1 VKFFLTTMIKCF
13 KDGRSK
19 KMRATDNYLKTLLS
33 YYEEE
38 IEGEAYFYGLVEH
51 FEEQEKLTVLAR
63 VERRAAESVVPLL
76 EKYELVP
83 RDESELKIRG
93 EGYVGR
99 HASFDW
105 FEFMTYMV
113 NRYPGYLEDFTALER
128 MAPEE
133 DLCALNDL
141 TDHEVAAIEFAKR
154 ELAGDPD
161 SLALL
166 YDYLDPRR

>member
-1 VKFFLTTMIKCF
+1 MVK
-13 KDGRSK
+13 
-19 KMRATDNYLKTLLS
+19 ATDKYLKTLLS

-38 IEGEAYFYGLVEH
+38 IEGQAYFYGLVNH
-51 FEEQEKLTVLAR
+51 FEEQDKLTVLAK

-76 EKYELVP
+76 EKYGLVP
-83 RDESELKIRG
+83 RDESELRSRG
-93 EGYVGR
+93 ESYVGR

-113 NRYPGYLEDFTALER
+113 NRYPGYLEEFTALER

-133 DLCALNDL
+133 DLYALNNL

-154 ELAGDPD
+154 ELAGDPA
-161 SLALL
+161 SLAPLF
-166 YDYLDPRR
+166 DYLNR

>member
-1 VKFFLTTMIKCF
+1 MVK
-13 KDGRSK
+13 
-19 KMRATDNYLKTLLS
+19 ATDKYLKTLLS

-38 IEGEAYFYGLVEH
+38 IEGEAYFYGLVNH
-51 FEEQEKLTVLAR
+51 FEEQDKLTVLAK
-63 VERRAAESVVPLL
+63 VERRAAESVLPLL
-76 EKYELVP
+76 EKYELIP
-83 RDESELKIRG
+83 RQESELKARG
-93 EGYVGR
+93 ENYVGR

-113 NRYPGYLEDFTALER
+113 NGYPGYLEDFTALER

-133 DLCALNDL
+133 DLYALNNL

-161 SLALL
+161 SLAPLFG
-166 YDYLDPRR
+166 YLNR

>member
-1 VKFFLTTMIKCF
+1 MLFLTTMITCF
-13 KDGRSK
+13 KDDRSK

-133 DLCALNDL
+133 DLCALNVL

-161 SLALL
+161 SLAPL
-166 YDYLDPRR
+166 YDYLDSRR

>member
-1 VKFFLTTMIKCF
+1 MLFLTTMTKCF
-13 KDGRSK
+13 KDGRSQ
-19 KMRATDNYLKTLLS
+19 KMRATDKYLKTLLS

-38 IEGEAYFYGLVEH
+38 IEGEAYFYGLVDH
-51 FEEQEKLTVLAR
+51 FEEQDKLTVLAR

-76 EKYELVP
+76 EKYALVP
-83 RDESELKIRG
+83 RDESELKTRG

-133 DLCALNDL
+133 DLCALNNL
-141 TDHEVAAIEFAKR
+141 TDHEVATIEFAKR

-161 SLALL
+161 SLTPL
-166 YDYLDPRR
+166 YDYLNM

>member
-1 VKFFLTTMIKCF
+1 MSKCF

-19 KMRATDNYLKTLLS
+19 KMITADKYLKTLLS

-38 IEGEAYFYGLVEH
+38 IEGEAYFYGLVDH
-51 FEEQEKLTVLAR
+51 FEEQEKVTVLAR

-76 EKYELVP
+76 EKYGLVP
-83 RDESELKIRG
+83 RDESELKTRG
-93 EGYVGR
+93 ESYVGR

-113 NRYPGYLEDFTALER
+113 NRYPGYLEDFTTLEK

-133 DLCALNDL
+133 DLDALNNL
-141 TDHEVAAIEFAKR
+141 TDHEVVVIEFAKR

-161 SLALL
+161 SLAPL
-166 YDYLDPRR
+166 YDYLNT

>member
-1 VKFFLTTMIKCF
+1 MLFLTTTNKCF
-13 KDGRSK
+13 IDGRSK
-19 KMRATDNYLKTLLS
+19 MVKATDKYLKTLLS

-38 IEGEAYFYGLVEH
+38 IEGEAYFYGLVNH

-76 EKYELVP
+76 EKYELIP
-83 RDESELKIRG
+83 RGESELKTRG
-93 EGYVGR
+93 ESYVGR

-105 FEFMTYMV
+105 SEFMTYMV

-128 MAPEE
+128 IAPEA
-133 DLCALNDL
+133 DLCALNNL

-161 SLALL
+161 SLASL
-166 YDYLDPRR
+166 YDYLDPGG

>member
-1 VKFFLTTMIKCF
+1 MLFLTTMSKCF

-19 KMRATDNYLKTLLS
+19 KMKATDKYLKTLLS

-38 IEGEAYFYGLVEH
+38 IEGEAYFYGLVDH

-133 DLCALNDL
+133 DLYALNNL

-161 SLALL
+161 SLAPL
-166 YDYLDPRR
+166 YDYLNT

>member
-1 VKFFLTTMIKCF
+1 MLFLRTMIKCF

-19 KMRATDNYLKTLLS
+19 KMRATDKYLKTLLS

-38 IEGEAYFYGLVEH
+38 IEGEAYFYGLVDH

-83 RDESELKIRG
+83 KDESELKTRG
-93 EGYVGR
+93 EDHVGR

-113 NRYPGYLEDFTALER
+113 NRYPEYVEDFTALER

-133 DLCALNDL
+133 DLYALNNL

-154 ELAGDPD
+154 ELAGDPE
-161 SLALL
+161 SLTPL
-166 YDYLDPRR
+166 YDYLNT

>member
-1 VKFFLTTMIKCF
+1 MILFLTTMITCF
-13 KDGRSK
+13 KEGRSK

-51 FEEQEKLTVLAR
+51 FEEQEKLTALAR

-105 FEFMTYMV
+105 FEFITYMV

-133 DLCALNDL
+133 DLYALNDL

-161 SLALL
+161 SLAPLR
-166 YDYLDPRR
+166 DYLNS

>member
-1 VKFFLTTMIKCF
+1 MTTMSKCF

-19 KMRATDNYLKTLLS
+19 KMITADKYLKTLLS

-38 IEGEAYFYGLVEH
+38 IEGEAYFYGLVDH
-51 FEEQEKLTVLAR
+51 FEEQEKVTVLAR

-76 EKYELVP
+76 EKYGLVP
-83 RDESELKIRG
+83 RDESELKTRG
-93 EGYVGR
+93 ESYVGR

-113 NRYPGYLEDFTALER
+113 NRYPGYLEDFTALEK

-133 DLCALNDL
+133 DLDALNNL
-141 TDHEVAAIEFAKR
+141 TDHEVVVIEFANR

-161 SLALL
+161 SLAPL
-166 YDYLDPRR
+166 YDYLNT

>member
-1 VKFFLTTMIKCF
+1 
-13 KDGRSK
+13 
-19 KMRATDNYLKTLLS
+19 MRATDKYLKTLLS

-38 IEGEAYFYGLVEH
+38 IEGEAYFYGLVDH

-63 VERRAAESVVPLL
+63 VERRAATSVVPLL
-76 EKYELVP
+76 EKYDLIP
-83 RDESELKIRG
+83 RDASELKTRG
-93 EGYVGR
+93 ESYVGR

-105 FEFMTYMV
+105 FEFMTYIV
-113 NRYPGYLEDFTALER
+113 KRYPDYLEDFTALKR

-133 DLCALNDL
+133 DLYALNIL

-161 SLALL
+161 SLAPL
-166 YDYLDPRR
+166 YDYLYQ

>member
-1 VKFFLTTMIKCF
+1 MLFLTTMIKCF

-141 TDHEVAAIEFAKR
+141 TDHEVAAIAFAKR
-154 ELAGDPD
+154 ELVGDPD
-161 SLALL
+161 SLAPL

>member
-1 VKFFLTTMIKCF
+1 MLFLTTMITCF
-13 KDGRSK
+13 KDVRSK

-105 FEFMTYMV
+105 FEFMMYMV

-133 DLCALNDL
+133 DRYALNNL
-141 TDHEVAAIEFAKR
+141 TDHEVVAIEFAKR

-161 SLALL
+161 SLAPL
-166 YDYLDPRR
+166 YDYLNT